1 MRGSLSVVAQSV
13 DAVRGVAPGLL
24 VCATIAAAAG
34 FLSEHYGGPPMLFAV
49 LLGLALNFL
58 RDAPR
63 LDAGIEFVSR
73 TLLRLGV
80 ALLGLRITFA
90 DIHAL
95 GVGPLVLVACGVTAT
110 IVMGVLFARLAG
122 QSRDFGLLT
131 GGAVAI
137 CGVSA
142 ALAINAILPSHERT
156 DRDVSFAVIGV
167 TVLSTCAMIFYPM
180 LVVLL
185 QFDERQSGIFIG
197 ATIHD
202 VAQVVAAGYSI
213 SAPAGDAATFTKLM
227 RVAFLLPVV
236 LVLTLLLR
244 SRGARAGATQGKPRP
259 ALLPWFLVV
268 FAALIVLNSFVALP
282 TAPRDAL
289 LQLAQF
295 CLITAVA
302 ALGIRTSLKDIASL
316 GPRAVWLL
324 VGETL
329 FLAALSIGLLQLV

>member
-1 MRGSLSVVAQSV
+1 MSVAAQSV

-58 RDAPR
+58 REAPR
-63 LDAGIEFVSR
+63 LEAGIEIVSR
-73 TLLRLGV
+73 TVLRLGV

-95 GVGPLVLVACGVTAT
+95 GVGPLVLVACGVIGT

-122 QSRDFGLLT
+122 QSREFGLLT

-142 ALAINAILPSHERT
+142 ALAINAILPNHERT
-156 DRDVSFAVIGV
+156 ERDVSFAVIGV

-180 LVVLL
+180 LVGLL
-185 QFDERQSGIFIG
+185 QFDDRQAGTFIG

-236 LVLTLLLR
+236 LALTLLLR
-244 SRGARAGATQGKPRP
+244 SRGARGGATSTSRP

-268 FAALIVLNSFVALP
+268 FAALIVLNSVVTLP
-282 TAPRDAL
+282 AAPRGAL

-302 ALGIRTSLKDIASL
+302 AIGIRTSLRDMASL

-329 FLAALSIGLLQLV
+329 FLAALSIGLLLLV